1 MSDRVVAL
9 DVLDVNGAVVR
20 ERIDVDFAMQTLT
33 IGELPSGVYIVRAY
47 LRDASIAIRTAV
59 IVR

>member
-47 LRDASIAIRTAV
+47 LRDASIATRTAV